1 LPVRRRIQFER
12 LKVLRG
18 ITIGMTALA
27 IGSLASP
34 LAAQTAPPSRP
45 APTPLPDA
53 GDDAGPD
60 VVVEGNRLPP
70 GSVVGDIPPEHV
82 LSPADI
88 RSYGVSSLSDLLTEL
103 APQTRSDRGSGGAP
117 VVLLNGRRISSFAE
131 IRDIPTEAIARVD
144 ILPEEVAL
152 KYGYTADQR
161 VVNVVLRRRFRAVT
175 MEGADTLATD
185 GGRNTPTGHVDGLKI
200 AGDTRI
206 NVDLNY
212 SASDPLFESERNL
225 TSRTTGGVYDIRG
238 NVTNLADP
246 ALNALAGTPVTFA
259 GVPASAVNGKPA
271 LGDFVGTANK
281 LNVSDL
287 SSDRTL
293 LPSTQTFSGNVV
305 YSRPI
310 GKVNAT
316 INARVQTDATTAYQ
330 GLPGVAFTL
339 PAGNPFSPFGQ
350 TVTVDRYFDG
360 APLVQRTSTLA
371 THLGVG
377 LNGSLSPKWRWS
389 FTGNYDRSHNETFTE
404 TGLDPAALNARLA
417 AGDPTFNP
425 FGPLVPNQF
434 GVLPANR
441 AYSTSNAV
449 GGDVL
454 LNGPLFKLPAGA
466 VSTAVHIGA
475 QATSFDTRSVRGNV
489 ATTGALTRNIVNGQI
504 NIDVPLTG
512 RRNKFLDAVGDL
524 SLNGN
529 LAVNQL
535 SDFGTLWTI
544 GYGANWSPI
553 PSLRLIASFTD
564 QNQAPSSQQLGN
576 PVIVTPNV
584 RVFDYVLGQTADV
597 TQTSGGNTALIS
609 SERHVFKLGAT
620 FKPSTTRDLTF
631 TANYVKTGTD
641 NPIAGFPSDT
651 PAIEAAFPG
660 RFTRAA
666 PAAGMPIGVLTQIDT
681 RPVNFLREDT
691 QELRYGFNVSFALKS
706 KLQKQFEA
714 FRAGKGPNPFT
725 GLAGVFGRR
734 PNGAP
739 GSAPNGQGGDGQ
751 RAGNAAPPPGDG
763 AAPGGPPPSGRG
775 DGQGGG
781 RPGGGGFGGR
791 GGGGGGFGNRLAGAT
806 GGRLQFAL
814 YHTWHFVDR
823 VTVAQ
828 GIAPIDRLNGGA
840 TGSGGGQSR
849 HEIEGQA
856 GYSNN
861 GLGFRLSANWQSATR
876 VTGGTAAVPNTLN
889 FGSLAKFD
897 VRLFDDLTQ
906 NLEFLKKHHWAK
918 GMRIGLAVTN
928 ILNTRQRVTDQNG
941 EVPLSY
947 QGAYLDSQGRAV
959 RLTVRKLIF

>member
-1 LPVRRRIQFER
+1 LAARRRIRCSGKRHIHFER
-12 LKVLRG
+12 LRVLRG

-34 LAAQTAPPSRP
+34 LAAQTARPSRP
-45 APTPLPDA
+45 APTPAPDA
-53 GDDAGPD
+53 ADDAGPD

-70 GSVVGDIPPEHV
+70 GSVTGDIPPEQV
-82 LSPADI
+82 LTPADI

-103 APQTRSDRGSGGAP
+103 SPQTRSDRGSGGAP

-131 IRDIPTEAIARVD
+131 IRDIPTEAIARID

-175 MEGADTLATD
+175 VEGSDTLATD

-200 AGDTRI
+200 AGDTRL
-206 NVDLNY
+206 NLDLNY
-212 SASDPLFESERNL
+212 TASDPLFENERNL
-225 TSRTTGGVYDIRG
+225 TSRSAGGVYDLRG
-238 NVTNLADP
+238 NVTGLADP
-246 ALNALAGTPVTFA
+246 TLNALAGTPVTFA
-259 GVPASAVNGKPA
+259 GVPASAASGKPT
-271 LGDFVGTANK
+271 LGDLVATANK
-281 LNVSDL
+281 FNVSDL
-287 SSDRTL
+287 ARDRTL

-330 GLPGVAFTL
+330 GLPGVAFVL

-350 TVTVDRYFDG
+350 AVTVNRYVDG

-377 LNGSLSPKWRWS
+377 LNGNISAKWRWS
-389 FTGNYDRSHNETFTE
+389 FTGNYDRSHNETVTE
-404 TGLDPAALNARLA
+404 TGLDPSAPNARLA
-417 AGDPTFNP
+417 AGDPAFNP
-425 FGPLVPNQF
+425 FGPLAPTQF
-434 GVLPANR
+434 GVLPANQ

-475 QATSFDTRSVRGNV
+475 QTTSFDTRSVRGGV
-489 ATTGALTRNIVNGQI
+489 TTTGALTRNIVNGQV
-504 NIDVPLTG
+504 NVDVPLTG
-512 RRNKFLDAVGDL
+512 RRNKFLDAIGDL

-544 GYGANWSPI
+544 GYGVNWSPI
-553 PSLRLIASFTD
+553 PSLRLIASVTD
-564 QNQAPSSQQLGN
+564 QDQAPSSQQLGN

-584 RVFDYVLGQTADV
+584 RVFDYLKGVTADV

-609 SERHVFKLGAT
+609 SQRHVIKLGAT
-620 FKPSTTRDLTF
+620 FKPSATKDLTF

-641 NPIAGFPSDT
+641 HPIAGFPSDT

-660 RFTRAA
+660 RFTRDANGA
-666 PAAGMPIGVLTQIDT
+666 LTQIDT

-691 QELRYGFNVSFALKS
+691 QELRYGINFSVPLKS

-714 FRAGKGPNPFT
+714 FRAGKGANPFT

-734 PNGAP
+734 PNG
-739 GSAPNGQGGDGQ
+739 GQGAGPGGDVP
-751 RAGNAAPPPGDG
+751 RAGNATPPPADG
-763 AAPGGPPPSGRG
+763 AAPGGPPPAGG
-775 DGQGGG
+775 DGPGGG
-781 RPGGGGFGGR
+781 RPGGFGGR

-823 VTVAQ
+823 VTVAR
-828 GIAPIDRLNGGA
+828 GVAPIDLLNGGA
-840 TGSGGGQSR
+840 TGSGGGQPR

-861 GLGFRLSANWQSATR
+861 GLGFRLSANWQSATQ
-876 VTGGTAAVPNTLN
+876 VTGGTALAPNTLH

-906 NLEFLKKHHWAK
+906 NLDFLKKHHWAK

-928 ILNTRQRVTDQNG
+928 ILNTRQRVTDQAG
-941 EVPLSY
+941 IVPLSY
-947 QGAYLDSQGRAV
+947 QGAYLDPQGRAV
-959 RLTVRKLIF
+959 RLTVRKLLF

>member
-1 LPVRRRIQFER
+1 
-12 LKVLRG
+12 LRG
-18 ITIGMTALA
+18 ITLGMTALA

-34 LAAQTAPPSRP
+34 LAAQTARP
-45 APTPLPDA
+45 APPAPAPMPDA

-60 VVVEGNRLPP
+60 VVVEGNRMPP
-70 GSVVGDIPPEHV
+70 GSVVGDITPEQV
-82 LSPADI
+82 LTPADI

-103 APQTRSDRGSGGAP
+103 APETRSDRGSGGAP

-175 MEGADTLATD
+175 LEGAEALATD

-206 NVDLNY
+206 NFDLNY
-212 SASDPLFESERNL
+212 TSRDALFESDRNL
-225 TSRTTGGVYDIRG
+225 VSRSAGGVYDIRG
-238 NVTNLADP
+238 NVTGIGQRVVLPDGTTIAPQIDAGLS
-246 ALNALAGTPVTFA
+246 ALVGSPVTIA
-259 GVPASAVNGKPA
+259 GVPVSAATGRPA
-271 LGDFVGTANK
+271 LGDFVGTAGTP
-281 LNVSDL
+281 NVSDL
-287 SSDRTL
+287 SHDRTL
-293 LPSTQTFSGNVV
+293 LPSSQTFSANFV

-316 INARVQTDATTAYQ
+316 INARVQSDATTAYQ
-330 GLPGVAFTL
+330 GLPGVALTL
-339 PAGNPFSPFGQ
+339 PTGNPFSPFGQ
-350 TVTVDRYFDG
+350 TVTVDRYVDG

-377 LNGSLSPKWRWS
+377 LNGSISPKWRWS
-389 FTGNYDRSHNETFTE
+389 FTGNYDRSYNETFTE
-404 TGLDPAALNARLA
+404 TGLDPSALNARLA
-417 AGDPTFNP
+417 VGDPTFNP
-425 FGPLVPNQF
+425 FGPLAPTQF
-434 GVLPANR
+434 GVLPANQ

-475 QATSFDTRSVRGNV
+475 QATSFDTRSVRGNTT
-489 ATTGALTRNIVNGQI
+489 TTGALTRNIVNGQI
-504 NIDVPLTG
+504 NVDVPLTG
-512 RRNKFLDAVGDL
+512 RRNKFLNAIGDL

-544 GYGANWSPI
+544 GYGANWSPT

-564 QNQAPSSQQLGN
+564 QDQAPSTQQLGN

-584 RVFDYVLGQTADV
+584 RVFDYVLGKTADV
-597 TQTSGGNTALIS
+597 TQTAGGNSGLIS

-620 FKPSTTRDLTF
+620 FKPSATKNITF
-631 TANYVKTGTD
+631 TANYIKTGTD
-641 NPIAGFPSDT
+641 HPIAGFPSDT
-651 PAIEAAFPG
+651 PAIEAAFPN
-660 RFTRAA
+660 RFTRDSNGA
-666 PAAGMPIGVLTQIDT
+666 LTRIDT

-691 QELRYGFNVSFALKS
+691 QELRYGVNLSIPLKS

-714 FRAGKGPNPFT
+714 FRAGKGANPFT

-734 PNGAP
+734 PNGGP
-739 GSAPNGQGGDGQ
+739 GGGQAREGQ
-751 RAGNAAPPPGDG
+751 RAGDAAPPPGEG
-763 AAPGGPPPSGRG
+763 AAPGGPPPEGG
-775 DGQGGG
+775 AGPGGG
-781 RPGGGGFGGR
+781 RPGGGFGGR
-791 GGGGGGFGNRLAGAT
+791 GRGGFGNRLAGAT
-806 GGRLQFAL
+806 GGRLQFAV

-823 VTVAQ
+823 VTVAD
-828 GIAPIDRLNGGA
+828 GVAPIDRLNGGA
-840 TGSGGGQSR
+840 TGSGGGQPR

-861 GLGFRLSANWQSATR
+861 GLGFRLSANWQSATE
-876 VTGGTAAVPNTLN
+876 VTGGTTGAPNTLH

-906 NLEFLKKHHWAK
+906 NLDFLKKHHWAK

-928 ILNTRQRVTDQNG
+928 ILNTRQRVTDQTG
-941 EVPLSY
+941 AVPLSY
-947 QGAYLDSQGRAV
+947 QGAYLDPQGR
-959 RLTVRKLIF
+959 TVRVSIRKLLF

>member
-1 LPVRRRIQFER
+1 
-12 LKVLRG
+12 
-18 ITIGMTALA
+18 MTALA

-34 LAAQTAPPSRP
+34 LAAQTAGP
-45 APTPLPDA
+45 APAPVPEA

-70 GSVVGDIPPEHV
+70 GSVTGDITPEQV
-82 LSPADI
+82 LNPADI

-103 APQTRSDRGSGGAP
+103 SPQTRSDRGSGGAP

-131 IRDIPTEAIARVD
+131 IRDIPTEAIARID

-175 MEGADTLATD
+175 LEAADTLATD
-185 GGRNTPTGHVDGLKI
+185 GGRNTPLGHVDGLKI
-200 AGDTRI
+200 AGDTRL
-206 NVDLNY
+206 NFDLNY
-212 SASDPLFESERNL
+212 SASDPLFENERNL
-225 TSRTTGGVYDIRG
+225 TSRSAGGVYDLRG
-238 NVTNLADP
+238 NVTGIGLPVVLPDGSTQSP
-246 ALNALAGTPVTFA
+246 AIDAGLSALAGLQVTIA
-259 GVPASAVNGKPA
+259 GVPASAATGRPA
-271 LGDFVGTANK
+271 LGDFLPTAGK
-281 LNVSDL
+281 ANVSDL

-293 LPSTQTFSGNVV
+293 LPSSQTFSANLV

-316 INARVQTDATTAYQ
+316 INARVQNDATTAYQ
-330 GLPGVAFTL
+330 GLPGVSFTL

-350 TVTVDRYFDG
+350 AVTVNRYVDG
-360 APLVQRTSTLA
+360 APLTQRTSTLA

-377 LNGSLSPKWRWS
+377 LNGNISAKWRWS
-389 FTGNYDRSHNETFTE
+389 FTGNYDRSYNETFTE
-404 TGLDPAALNARLA
+404 TGLDPSALQARLN

-425 FGPLVPNQF
+425 FGPLAPTQF
-434 GVLPANR
+434 GVRPANQ

-475 QATSFDTRSVRGNV
+475 QATSFDTRSVGGGTT
-489 ATTGALTRNIVNGQI
+489 TTGALTRNIVNGQI
-504 NIDVPLTG
+504 NVDVPLTG
-512 RRNKFLDAVGDL
+512 RRNKFLDAIGDL

-544 GYGANWSPI
+544 GYGVNWSPT
-553 PSLRLIASFTD
+553 PSLRLLASFTD
-564 QNQAPSSQQLGN
+564 QDQAPSSQQLGN

-584 RVFDYVLGQTADV
+584 RVFDYLKGVTADV

-609 SERHVFKLGAT
+609 SKRHVFKLGAT
-620 FKPSTTRDLTF
+620 FKPSATKDLTF
-631 TANYVKTGTD
+631 TANYIKTGTD
-641 NPIAGFPSDT
+641 NPIASLPADT
-651 PAIEAAFPG
+651 AAIEAAFPD
-660 RFTRAA
+660 RFTRDSNDA
-666 PAAGMPIGVLTQIDT
+666 LTRIDA

-691 QELRYGFNVSFALKS
+691 QELRYGVNFSIPLKS

-714 FRAGKGPNPFT
+714 FRAGKGANPFT

-734 PNGAP
+734 PNG
-739 GSAPNGQGGDGQ
+739 GQGGDGQ
-751 RAGNAAPPPGDG
+751 RPGNAGATPPPADG
-763 AAPGGPPPSGRG
+763 AAPGGPPPAGG
-775 DGQGGG
+775 DGPGGG
-781 RPGGGGFGGR
+781 RPGGFGGGGFGGR
-791 GGGGGGFGNRLAGAT
+791 GGGGGFGNRLAGAT

-828 GIAPIDRLNGGA
+828 GVAPIDLLNGGA
-840 TGSGGGQSR
+840 TGSNGGQPR
-849 HEIEGQA
+849 HELEGQA

-861 GLGFRLSANWQSATR
+861 GLGFRLSANWQSATD
-876 VTGGTAAVPNTLN
+876 VTGGTTGTASSLH

-906 NLEFLKKHHWAK
+906 NLDFLKKHHWAK

-941 EVPLSY
+941 TVPLSY
-947 QGAYLDSQGRAV
+947 QGAYLDPQGRAV
-959 RLTVRKLIF
+959 RLTVRKLLF